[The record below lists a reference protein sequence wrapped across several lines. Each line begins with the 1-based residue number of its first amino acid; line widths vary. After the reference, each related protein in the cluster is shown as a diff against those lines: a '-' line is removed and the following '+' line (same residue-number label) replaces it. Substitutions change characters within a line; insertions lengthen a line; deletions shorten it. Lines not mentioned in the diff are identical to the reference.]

1 MLQTVFLLMDHLST
15 WIRMVRQ
22 HMIKKRSDAKKARGV
37 SLNNA
42 DELEDQLMQVDSL
55 ITSIDRDLMSTAAFN
70 CRSYARALMTLE
82 QLIASRK
89 EVHATEAE
97 LQPYYER
104 LHLIYSHLDE
114 PDGMEGVSTKVVA
127 PSLEHQIREHESTG
141 RWTSAQSCWELKLQQ
156 SPHDVELHIGLLR
169 CLRNLGHYGTPS
181 PTYSISL

>member
-1 MLQTVFLLMDHLST
+1 MFQTVFLLMDHLST

-22 HMIKKRSDAKKARGV
+22 HMIKKRSDAKKTRAT
-37 SLNNA
+37 SLNSG

-89 EVHATEAE
+89 EVQATEAG
-97 LQPYYER
+97 LQLYYER

-114 PDGMEGVSTKVVA
+114 PDGMEGVSTKVLA

-156 SPHDVELHIGLLR
+156 SPHDVDLHIGLLR
-169 CLRNLGHYGTPS
+169 CLRNLGHYGTS
-181 PTYSISL
+181 